1 MDKDKFEQIIL
12 NTLENLPDKFKD
24 RMKNLDIVI
33 EDSDIEPTLEN
44 KINTQARLTLGLYQ
58 GLPATLRPGRTHII
72 PDKITIYKKALE
84 KVSINDSELE
94 KNIKKVVLHE
104 LGHYFGLDEIK
115 LRKLG
120 Y

>member
-1 MDKDKFEQIIL
+1 MDKDRFEQIIL
-12 NTLENLPDKFKD
+12 NTLEELPDKFKEKI
-24 RMKNLDIVI
+24 KNLCVVI
-33 EDSDIEPTLEN
+33 EDNDIGSTLKN

-58 GLPATLRPGRTHII
+58 GLPATLRPGRTNIM

-84 KVSINDSELE
+84 KVSSNDSELE

-104 LGHYFGLDEIK
+104 LGHYFGLDEKK